1 MKFKFFKTPFFV
13 VATVFALGFL
23 LQSVSQAQTDVEM
36 VPGEI
41 LVKFN
46 AGADVR
52 NIHAANG
59 TRTLEVI
66 PRINVH
72 VVGLGHGVDPIAAV
86 ERFNKNP
93 NVEYAEV
100 NGLYYV
106 IHTSGVS
113 VPNDTYFDSD
123 QWNMYSINAT
133 SAWYVT
139 KGSNTVKIAILDTGI
154 QSNHED
160 LSGKVV
166 LSKNYSKS
174 RTLQDKYGHGTHVAG
189 IAAAATNNGK
199 GVAGVGYNCS
209 LMNVKVLN
217 DKGSGT
223 WSGIANGI
231 IWAADNGAKVINMSL
246 GGYTGSSTLENAVN
260 YAWGKGVVVVAAA
273 GNEETNTPLY
283 PAYYGNVI
291 AVAATDFLDE
301 LAYFSTFGNWVDVA
315 APGDFIPS
323 TYPLPYPYNYVYL
336 SGTSMA
342 SPHVAGLACLLASQG
357 RSRDNIRAAIE
368 NTTLYK
374 GSYPIANGLIDAH
387 KAVDYLIVP

>member
-1 MKFKFFKTPFFV
+1 MKSKFFKIPFFV
-13 VATVFALGFL
+13 VATLFALGFL
-23 LQSVSQAQTDVEM
+23 LRSVSQAETDVEM

-41 LVKFN
+41 LVKFKS
-46 AGADVR
+46 GADVR

-72 VVGLGHGVDPIAAV
+72 VVGLGPGVDPVAAA
-86 ERFNKNP
+86 ERFNRNP

-100 NGLYYV
+100 NGLYYA
-106 IHTSGVS
+106 IHASGAF
-113 VPNDTYFDSD
+113 VPTDEFYLDY
-123 QWNMYSINAT
+123 QWNMDAIAAPL
-133 SAWYVT
+133 AWYIT
-139 KGSNTVKIAILDTGI
+139 KGSNIVKIAILDTGI

-160 LSGKVV
+160 IYPKVV
-166 LSKNYSKS
+166 ASKNFSKS
-174 RTLQDKYGHGTHVAG
+174 RTLQDNYGHGTHVAG
-189 IAAAATNNGK
+189 IAAARTNNLD
-199 GVAGVGYNCS
+199 GVAGAGYDCS

-217 DKGSGT
+217 DRGSGT
-223 WSGIANGI
+223 WDGIAKGI
-231 IWAADNGAKVINMSL
+231 IWAADNSAKVINMSL
-246 GGYTGSSTLENAVN
+246 GGSSGSSTLENAVN
-260 YAWGKGVVVVAAA
+260 YAWGKGVVIVAAA
-273 GNEETNTPLY
+273 GNDGTTTPLY
-283 PAYYGNVI
+283 PAYYTNVI

-315 APGDFIPS
+315 APGDTIPS
-323 TYPLPYPYNYVYL
+323 TYPLPYPYDYVYL

-374 GSYPIANGLIDAH
+374 GSYPIANGLINAH
-387 KAVDYLIVP
+387 KAVDYTIIP